1 MTEQEIFNA
10 LSAENEEFKK
20 LGREHRELDSILAE
34 LNGRV
39 YLTPEEEMEKKRL
52 QKLKLQ
58 KKDRMAELI
67 RKYKKSHS
75 LN

>member
-1 MTEQEIFNA
+1 MTEQEIFSV
-10 LSAENEEFKK
+10 LSVENEEFKK
-20 LGREHRELDSILAE
+20 LGVEHKHLDALLKE
-34 LNGRV
+34 LNGKA
-39 YLTPEEEMEKKRL
+39 YLTSEEEMEKKKV

-67 RKYKKSHS
+67 REYKKSHS